1 MENKKTALIVEG
13 GGQRGVF
20 SFGITDTFIN
30 RNYDPFDIYMG
41 VSNGV
46 AVLCWYL
53 IRETDNNLEKM
64 LYAAK
69 GDYLSYKNIF
79 IGKDIIK
86 FHQMYEDGEKMFKP
100 NMEKIKNNLKGKD
113 YIAVV
118 TDAIEANA
126 EYYSF
131 GDGEWMPKMIA
142 SGTLP
147 ILVRTPS
154 LIDGRRK
161 FDGGVADPLPV
172 EKAYEMGAKKIVVIR
187 TYEKKFRRKLK
198 IENYILNLIFA
209 TRYPEN
215 YKLESLK
222 PMISFGASP
231 RGSINLATASKC
243 YAFLKH
249 RGYVI
254 PEDVR
259 AVIYDVLRHRIGL
272 TYEAEA
278 ENITSEEIIT
288 QIINEVEVP

>member
-100 NMEKIKNNLKGKD
+100 SMEKIKNNLKGKD

-172 EKAYEMGAKKIVVIR
+172 EKAYEMGAKKIIVIR

-198 IENYILNLIFA
+198 IENYIGALLSKE
-209 TRYPEN
+209 YPKLRKALLVHDKTYNRALDFINNPPSDCEIVQLCPPEKLKSKRDSKN
-215 YKLESLK
+215 IEILKADYKLGKKVAKVYL
-222 PMISFGASP
+222 
-231 RGSINLATASKC
+231 
-243 YAFLKH
+243 
-249 RGYVI
+249 
-254 PEDVR
+254 D
-259 AVIYDVLRHRIGL
+259 GL
-272 TYEAEA
+272 
-278 ENITSEEIIT
+278 EN
-288 QIINEVEVP
+288 

>member
-79 IGKDIIK
+79 IGEDIIK

-172 EKAYEMGAKKIVVIR
+172 EKAYEMGAKKIIVIR

-198 IENYILNLIFA
+198 IENYIGALLS
-209 TRYPEN
+209 REYPKLRKALLVHDKTYNRALDFINNPPSDCEIVQLCPPEKLKSKRDSKN
-215 YKLESLK
+215 IEVLKADYKLGKKVAKVYL
-222 PMISFGASP
+222 
-231 RGSINLATASKC
+231 
-243 YAFLKH
+243 
-249 RGYVI
+249 
-254 PEDVR
+254 D
-259 AVIYDVLRHRIGL
+259 GL
-272 TYEAEA
+272 
-278 ENITSEEIIT
+278 EN
-288 QIINEVEVP
+288 

>member
-86 FHQMYEDGEKMFKP
+86 FHQMYEDGEKMFRP
-100 NMEKIKNNLKGKD
+100 SMEKIKNNLKGKD

-172 EKAYEMGAKKIVVIR
+172 EKAYEMGAKKIIVIR
-187 TYEKKFRRKLK
+187 TYEKQFRRKLK
-198 IENYILNLIFA
+198 IENYIGALLS
-209 TRYPEN
+209 REYPKLRKALLVHDKTYNRALDFINNPPSDCEIVQLCPPEKLKSKRDTKN
-215 YKLESLK
+215 IEILKADYKLGKKVAKVYL
-222 PMISFGASP
+222 
-231 RGSINLATASKC
+231 
-243 YAFLKH
+243 
-249 RGYVI
+249 
-254 PEDVR
+254 D
-259 AVIYDVLRHRIGL
+259 GL
-272 TYEAEA
+272 
-278 ENITSEEIIT
+278 EN
-288 QIINEVEVP
+288 

>member
-1 MENKKTALIVEG
+1 MGNKKTALIVEG

-30 RNYDPFDIYMG
+30 RNYDPFDIYIG

-53 IRETDNNLEKM
+53 IRETDNNLDKM

-79 IGKDIIK
+79 TGKDILK
-86 FHQMYEDGEKMFKP
+86 FHQMYEDGERMFKP
-100 NMEKIKNNLKGKD
+100 SMEKIKNNLKGKD

-147 ILVRTPS
+147 FLVKTPS
-154 LIDGRRK
+154 LINGHRK
-161 FDGGVADPLPV
+161 FDGGIADPLPV
-172 EKAYEMGAKKIVVIR
+172 EKAYELGAKKIILIR

-198 IENYILNLIFA
+198 PENYIGALFSRKYPKLRKALLEHDKTYNRAIDFINNPPHDCDIVQLCPPEKLKSKRDSKNIEILKADYKIGKRVAEEYLNG
-209 TRYPEN
+209 
-215 YKLESLK
+215 LE
-222 PMISFGASP
+222 
-231 RGSINLATASKC
+231 
-243 YAFLKH
+243 
-249 RGYVI
+249 
-254 PEDVR
+254 D
-259 AVIYDVLRHRIGL
+259 
-272 TYEAEA
+272 
-278 ENITSEEIIT
+278 
-288 QIINEVEVP
+288 

>member
-86 FHQMYEDGEKMFKP
+86 FHQMYEDGERMFRP
-100 NMEKIKNNLKGKD
+100 SMEKIKNNLKGKD

-172 EKAYEMGAKKIVVIR
+172 EKAYEMGAKKIIVIR

-198 IENYILNLIFA
+198 IENYIGALLS
-209 TRYPEN
+209 REYPKLRKALLVHDKTYNRALDFINNPPSDCEIVQLCPPEKLKSKRDSKN
-215 YKLESLK
+215 IEILKADYKLGKKVAKVYL
-222 PMISFGASP
+222 
-231 RGSINLATASKC
+231 
-243 YAFLKH
+243 
-249 RGYVI
+249 
-254 PEDVR
+254 D
-259 AVIYDVLRHRIGL
+259 GL
-272 TYEAEA
+272 
-278 ENITSEEIIT
+278 EN
-288 QIINEVEVP
+288 

>member
-1 MENKKTALIVEG
+1 MDNKKTALIIEG

-30 RNYDPFDIYMG
+30 RNYDPFDIYIG

-53 IRETDNNLEKM
+53 IKETDNNLDKM

-79 IGKDIIK
+79 TGKDILK
-86 FHQMYEDGEKMFKP
+86 FHQMYEDGEKMFNP
-100 NMEKIKNNLKGKD
+100 SMEKIKNNLEGKN

-131 GDGEWMPKMIA
+131 GDGDWMPKMIA

-147 ILVRTPS
+147 ILVKTPS

-161 FDGGVADPLPV
+161 FDGGIADPLPV
-172 EKAYEMGAKKIVVIR
+172 EKAYKMGAKKIIVIR

-198 IENYILNLIFA
+198 LENYIGALLSSQFPSLRKALLEHDKTYNRALDFINNPPHDCEIIQLCPPKKLQSKRDTKNIEFLKA
-209 TRYPEN
+209 D
-215 YKLESLK
+215 YKLGKSVAEEFLN
-222 PMISFGASP
+222 SFMAS
-231 RGSINLATASKC
+231 
-243 YAFLKH
+243 
-249 RGYVI
+249 
-254 PEDVR
+254 
-259 AVIYDVLRHRIGL
+259 
-272 TYEAEA
+272 
-278 ENITSEEIIT
+278 
-288 QIINEVEVP
+288 

>member
-100 NMEKIKNNLKGKD
+100 SMEKIKNNLKGKD
-113 YIAVV
+113 YVAVV

-172 EKAYEMGAKKIVVIR
+172 EKAYEMGAKKIIVIR

-198 IENYILNLIFA
+198 IENYIGALLS
-209 TRYPEN
+209 REYPKLRKALLVHDKTYNRALDFINNPPSDCEIVQLCPPEKLKSKRDSKN
-215 YKLESLK
+215 IEVLKADYKLGKKVAKVYL
-222 PMISFGASP
+222 
-231 RGSINLATASKC
+231 
-243 YAFLKH
+243 
-249 RGYVI
+249 
-254 PEDVR
+254 D
-259 AVIYDVLRHRIGL
+259 GL
-272 TYEAEA
+272 
-278 ENITSEEIIT
+278 EN
-288 QIINEVEVP
+288 

>member
-64 LYAAK
+64 LYAAT

-100 NMEKIKNNLKGKD
+100 SMEKIKNNLKGKD

-172 EKAYEMGAKKIVVIR
+172 EKAYEMGAKKIIVIR

-198 IENYILNLIFA
+198 IENYIGALLS
-209 TRYPEN
+209 REYPKLRNALLVHDKTYNRALDFINNPPSDCEIVQLCPPEKLKSKRDSKN
-215 YKLESLK
+215 IEVLKADYKLGKKVARVYL
-222 PMISFGASP
+222 
-231 RGSINLATASKC
+231 
-243 YAFLKH
+243 
-249 RGYVI
+249 
-254 PEDVR
+254 D
-259 AVIYDVLRHRIGL
+259 GL
-272 TYEAEA
+272 
-278 ENITSEEIIT
+278 EN
-288 QIINEVEVP
+288 

>member
-86 FHQMYEDGEKMFKP
+86 FHQMYEDGEKMFRP

-172 EKAYEMGAKKIVVIR
+172 EKAYEMGAKKIIVIR

-198 IENYILNLIFA
+198 IENYIGALLS
-209 TRYPEN
+209 REYPKLRKALLVHDKTYNRALDFINNPPSDCEIVQLCPPEKLKSKRDSKN
-215 YKLESLK
+215 IEVLKADYKLGKKVAKVYL
-222 PMISFGASP
+222 
-231 RGSINLATASKC
+231 
-243 YAFLKH
+243 
-249 RGYVI
+249 
-254 PEDVR
+254 D
-259 AVIYDVLRHRIGL
+259 GL
-272 TYEAEA
+272 
-278 ENITSEEIIT
+278 EN
-288 QIINEVEVP
+288 

>member
-100 NMEKIKNNLKGKD
+100 SMEKIKNNLKGKD

-172 EKAYEMGAKKIVVIR
+172 EKAYEMGAKKIIVIR

-198 IENYILNLIFA
+198 IENYIGALLSREYPKLRKALLVHDKTYNRALDFINNPPSDCEIVQLCPPEKLKSKRDSKNIEVLKADYNLGKTVA
-209 TRYPEN
+209 KVYLDGLEN
-215 YKLESLK
+215 
-222 PMISFGASP
+222 
-231 RGSINLATASKC
+231 
-243 YAFLKH
+243 
-249 RGYVI
+249 
-254 PEDVR
+254 
-259 AVIYDVLRHRIGL
+259 
-272 TYEAEA
+272 
-278 ENITSEEIIT
+278 
-288 QIINEVEVP
+288 

>member
-46 AVLCWYL
+46 AVLYWYL

-86 FHQMYEDGEKMFKP
+86 FHQMYEDGEKMFRP
-100 NMEKIKNNLKGKD
+100 SMEKIKNNLKGKD

-172 EKAYEMGAKKIVVIR
+172 EKAYEMGAKKIIVIR

-198 IENYILNLIFA
+198 IENYIGALLL
-209 TRYPEN
+209 REYPKLRKALLVHDKTYNRALDFINNPPSDCEIVQLCPPEKLKSKRDSKN
-215 YKLESLK
+215 IEVLKADYKLGKEVAKVYL
-222 PMISFGASP
+222 
-231 RGSINLATASKC
+231 
-243 YAFLKH
+243 
-249 RGYVI
+249 
-254 PEDVR
+254 D
-259 AVIYDVLRHRIGL
+259 GL
-272 TYEAEA
+272 
-278 ENITSEEIIT
+278 EN
-288 QIINEVEVP
+288 

>member
-1 MENKKTALIVEG
+1 MGNKKTALIVEG

-30 RNYDPFDIYMG
+30 RNYDPFDIYIG

-53 IRETDNNLEKM
+53 IRETDNNLDKM

-69 GDYLSYKNIF
+69 GDYFSYKNLF
-79 IGKDIIK
+79 TGKDILK

-100 NMEKIKNNLKGKD
+100 SMEKIKNNLEGKD

-147 ILVRTPS
+147 LLVRTPS
-154 LIDGRRK
+154 LINGRRK
-161 FDGGVADPLPV
+161 FDGGIVDPLPV
-172 EKAYEMGAKKIVVIR
+172 EKAYELGAKKIIVIR

-198 IENYILNLIFA
+198 PENYIGAFFS
-209 TRYPEN
+209 TEYPKLRKALLEHDKTYN
-215 YKLESLK
+215 RALDFINNPPHDCEIVQLCPPEKLKSKRDSKNIEILKADYKLGKRVAKEYLD
-222 PMISFGASP
+222 
-231 RGSINLATASKC
+231 RL
-243 YAFLKH
+243 
-249 RGYVI
+249 
-254 PEDVR
+254 ED
-259 AVIYDVLRHRIGL
+259 
-272 TYEAEA
+272 
-278 ENITSEEIIT
+278 
-288 QIINEVEVP
+288 

>member
-100 NMEKIKNNLKGKD
+100 SMEKIKNNLKGKD

-172 EKAYEMGAKKIVVIR
+172 EKAYEMGAKKIIVIR

-198 IENYILNLIFA
+198 IENYIGALLS
-209 TRYPEN
+209 REYPKLRKALLVHDKTYNRALDFINNPPSDCEIIQLCPPEKLKSKRDSKN
-215 YKLESLK
+215 IEVLKADYKLGKKVAKVYL
-222 PMISFGASP
+222 
-231 RGSINLATASKC
+231 
-243 YAFLKH
+243 
-249 RGYVI
+249 
-254 PEDVR
+254 D
-259 AVIYDVLRHRIGL
+259 GL
-272 TYEAEA
+272 
-278 ENITSEEIIT
+278 EN
-288 QIINEVEVP
+288 

>member
-1 MENKKTALIVEG
+1 MRNKKIALIVEG

-30 RNYDPFDIYMG
+30 RNYDPFDIYIG

-53 IRETDNNLEKM
+53 IRETDNNLDKM

-79 IGKDIIK
+79 TGKDILK
-86 FHQMYEDGEKMFKP
+86 FHQMYEDGEKMFNP
-100 NMEKIKNNLKGKD
+100 SMEKIKNNLEGKN

-131 GDGEWMPKMIA
+131 GDGDWMPKMIA

-147 ILVRTPS
+147 ILVKTPS

-161 FDGGVADPLPV
+161 FDGGIADPLPA
-172 EKAYEMGAKKIVVIR
+172 EKAYELGAKKIIVIR
-187 TYEKKFRRKLK
+187 TYEKQFRRKLK
-198 IENYILNLIFA
+198 PENYIGALFSRKYPKLKKALLEHDKTYNRALEFINNPPDDCEIVQLCPPEKLKSKRDSKNIEILKADYKIGKRVAEEYLNG
-209 TRYPEN
+209 
-215 YKLESLK
+215 LEK
-222 PMISFGASP
+222 
-231 RGSINLATASKC
+231 
-243 YAFLKH
+243 
-249 RGYVI
+249 
-254 PEDVR
+254 
-259 AVIYDVLRHRIGL
+259 
-272 TYEAEA
+272 
-278 ENITSEEIIT
+278 
-288 QIINEVEVP
+288 

>member
-69 GDYLSYKNIF
+69 GNYLSYKNIF

-100 NMEKIKNNLKGKD
+100 SMEKIKNNLKGKD

-118 TDAIEANA
+118 TDAMEANA

-172 EKAYEMGAKKIVVIR
+172 EKAYEMGAKKIIVIR

-198 IENYILNLIFA
+198 IENYIGALLS
-209 TRYPEN
+209 REYPKLRKALLVHDKTYNRALDFINNPPSDCEIVQLCPPEKLKSKRDSKN
-215 YKLESLK
+215 VEVLKADYKLGKKVAKVYLDGLK
-222 PMISFGASP
+222 
-231 RGSINLATASKC
+231 N
-243 YAFLKH
+243 
-249 RGYVI
+249 
-254 PEDVR
+254 
-259 AVIYDVLRHRIGL
+259 
-272 TYEAEA
+272 
-278 ENITSEEIIT
+278 
-288 QIINEVEVP
+288 

>member
-1 MENKKTALIVEG
+1 MKNKKTALIIEG

-30 RNYDPFDIYMG
+30 RNYDPFDIYIG

-53 IRETDNNLEKM
+53 IKETDNNLDKM

-79 IGKDIIK
+79 TGEDILK
-86 FHQMYEDGEKMFKP
+86 FHQMYEDGEKMFNP
-100 NMEKIKNNLKGKD
+100 SMEKIKNNLKGKN

-147 ILVRTPS
+147 ILVKTPS

-161 FDGGVADPLPV
+161 FDGGIADPLPV
-172 EKAYEMGAKKIVVIR
+172 EKAYKMGAKKIIVIR

-198 IENYILNLIFA
+198 LENYIGALLSSQ
-209 TRYPEN
+209 YPSLRKALLEHDKTYN
-215 YKLESLK
+215 RALDFINNPPHDCEIVQLCPPKKLKSKRDTKNIEYLKADYKLGKSVAEEFLNSL
-222 PMISFGASP
+222 MVS
-231 RGSINLATASKC
+231 
-243 YAFLKH
+243 
-249 RGYVI
+249 
-254 PEDVR
+254 
-259 AVIYDVLRHRIGL
+259 
-272 TYEAEA
+272 
-278 ENITSEEIIT
+278 
-288 QIINEVEVP
+288 

>member
-100 NMEKIKNNLKGKD
+100 SMEKIKNNLKGKD

-172 EKAYEMGAKKIVVIR
+172 EKAYEMGAKKIIVIR

-198 IENYILNLIFA
+198 IENYIGALLS
-209 TRYPEN
+209 REYPKLRKALLVHDKTYNRALDFINNPPSDCEIVQLCPPEKLKSKRDSKN
-215 YKLESLK
+215 IEVLKADYKLGKTVARVFLDSL
-222 PMISFGASP
+222 
-231 RGSINLATASKC
+231 
-243 YAFLKH
+243 
-249 RGYVI
+249 
-254 PEDVR
+254 
-259 AVIYDVLRHRIGL
+259 
-272 TYEAEA
+272 
-278 ENITSEEIIT
+278 EN
-288 QIINEVEVP
+288 

>member
-100 NMEKIKNNLKGKD
+100 SMEKIKNNLKGKD

-131 GDGEWMPKMIA
+131 GDDEWMPKMIA

-172 EKAYEMGAKKIVVIR
+172 EKAYEMGAKKIIVIR

-198 IENYILNLIFA
+198 IENYIGALLSREYPKLRKALLVHDKTYNRALDFINNPPNDCEIVQLCPPEKLKSKRDSKNIEVLKADYNLGKA
-209 TRYPEN
+209 VAKVYLDSLEN
-215 YKLESLK
+215 
-222 PMISFGASP
+222 
-231 RGSINLATASKC
+231 
-243 YAFLKH
+243 
-249 RGYVI
+249 
-254 PEDVR
+254 
-259 AVIYDVLRHRIGL
+259 
-272 TYEAEA
+272 
-278 ENITSEEIIT
+278 
-288 QIINEVEVP
+288 

>member
-69 GDYLSYKNIF
+69 GNYLSYKNIF

-100 NMEKIKNNLKGKD
+100 SMEKIKNNLKGKD

-172 EKAYEMGAKKIVVIR
+172 EKAYEMGAKKIIVIR

-198 IENYILNLIFA
+198 IENYIGALLS
-209 TRYPEN
+209 REYPKLRKALLVHDKTYNRALDFINNPPSDCEIIQLCPPEKLKSKRDSKN
-215 YKLESLK
+215 IEVLKADYKLGKKVAKVYL
-222 PMISFGASP
+222 
-231 RGSINLATASKC
+231 
-243 YAFLKH
+243 
-249 RGYVI
+249 
-254 PEDVR
+254 D
-259 AVIYDVLRHRIGL
+259 GL
-272 TYEAEA
+272 
-278 ENITSEEIIT
+278 EN
-288 QIINEVEVP
+288 

>member
-1 MENKKTALIVEG
+1 MGNKKTALIVEG

-30 RNYDPFDIYMG
+30 RNYDPFDIYIG

-53 IRETDNNLEKM
+53 IRETDNNLDKM

-79 IGKDIIK
+79 TGKDILK

-100 NMEKIKNNLKGKD
+100 SMEKIKNNLEGKD

-147 ILVRTPS
+147 LLVKTPS
-154 LIDGRRK
+154 LINGRRK
-161 FDGGVADPLPV
+161 FDGGITDPLPV
-172 EKAYEMGAKKIVVIR
+172 EKAYELGAKKIIVIR

-198 IENYILNLIFA
+198 PENYIGALFS
-209 TRYPEN
+209 RKYP
-215 YKLESLK
+215 KLRKALLEHDKTYNRAIDFINNPPHDCDIVQLCPPEKLK
-222 PMISFGASP
+222 
-231 RGSINLATASKC
+231 SKRDSKNIEI
-243 YAFLKH
+243 LKADYELGK
-249 RGYVI
+249 RVAKEYLDRL
-254 PEDVR
+254 ED
-259 AVIYDVLRHRIGL
+259 
-272 TYEAEA
+272 
-278 ENITSEEIIT
+278 
-288 QIINEVEVP
+288 

>member
-20 SFGITDTFIN
+20 SFGITDTFIK
-30 RNYDPFDIYMG
+30 RNYDPFDIYIG

-53 IRETDNNLEKM
+53 IKETDNNLDKM

-79 IGKDIIK
+79 TGKDILK
-86 FHQMYEDGEKMFKP
+86 FHQMYKDGEKMFNP
-100 NMEKIKNNLKGKD
+100 SMEKIRNNLKGKE

-131 GDGEWMPKMIA
+131 GDGEWLPKMIA

-147 ILVRTPS
+147 ILVKTPS

-161 FDGGVADPLPV
+161 FDGGIADPLPV
-172 EKAYEMGAKKIVVIR
+172 EKAYKMGAKKIIVIR
-187 TYEKKFRRKLK
+187 TYEKNFRRRLKL
-198 IENYILNLIFA
+198 ENYIGALLSSQ
-209 TRYPEN
+209 YPSLRKALLEHDKTYN
-215 YKLESLK
+215 RALDFINNPPHDCEIVQLCPPKKLKSKRDTKDIEVLKADYKLGKSVAEEFLN
-222 PMISFGASP
+222 SF
-231 RGSINLATASKC
+231 TAS
-243 YAFLKH
+243 
-249 RGYVI
+249 
-254 PEDVR
+254 
-259 AVIYDVLRHRIGL
+259 
-272 TYEAEA
+272 
-278 ENITSEEIIT
+278 
-288 QIINEVEVP
+288 